1 MESFGE
7 ASSKKTCFSLYMEK
21 GKLFI
26 QLFWPL
32 GFTMLAKKNYFR
44 RISVTMNKNL
54 VKSDVVKHELGV
66 ESL

>member
-7 ASSKKTCFSLYMEK
+7 ATGKETCFSLYLEK

-32 GFTMLAKKNYFR
+32 GFTMVAKKNYFPL
-44 RISVTMNKNL
+44 NFCYHEQKP
-54 VKSDVVKHELGV
+54 DVVKHELRV

>member
-7 ASSKKTCFSLYMEK
+7 ASSKKTCFFLYMEK

>member
-66 ESL
+66 ESV

>member
-1 MESFGE
+1 MESFGK
-7 ASSKKTCFSLYMEK
+7 ATSKETCFFLYLEK

-32 GFTMLAKKNYFR
+32 SFTMAARKTTFR
-44 RISVTMNKNL
+44 RISVTIKENL
-54 VKSDVVKHELGV
+54 VKSDVVKHELRV